1 MMLIKSN
8 CPIINWLDPWE
19 DIDLKVELKLILK
32 LEWPINF
39 TNLQE
44 SNLMEI
50 LKDPSII
57 EVGPNSLNSIPL
69 MDNPI
74 LNSSKITN
82 IKNSKRD
89 LLMRKLQMPM
99 DPLKFP
105 MILLSSSLLP
115 NSDLAPSLPEETT
128 SSKLLKLL
136 PFQKSNL
143 SSWLKE
149 DWLEE
154 WKNLEISEK
163 DSAGKL
169 MLWEKKKLPGLCVP
183 MILLPKLCGWI
194 LSLKLR
200 DYSLNSLKENLLK
213 EKLFSEVEFLPEML
227 IMTKLDLM
235 VNLSQ
240 LKSMSPPEKDLMD
253 IGNLYKIGLHVPLPV
268 EEEPKPFIENAFPL
282 LKEEKIVLE
291 KPFLLN
297 HVMNNL
303 VRKQVKLHLKN
314 CHLWLKS
321 WKSPTDLRPM
331 KLVLSKKEI
340 WISSEMI

>member
-1 MMLIKSN
+1 
-8 CPIINWLDPWE
+8 
-19 DIDLKVELKLILK
+19 
-32 LEWPINF
+32 
-39 TNLQE
+39 
-44 SNLMEI
+44 
-50 LKDPSII
+50 
-57 EVGPNSLNSIPL
+57 
-69 MDNPI
+69 
-74 LNSSKITN
+74 
-82 IKNSKRD
+82 
-89 LLMRKLQMPM
+89 
-99 DPLKFP
+99 
-105 MILLSSSLLP
+105 
-115 NSDLAPSLPEETT
+115 
-128 SSKLLKLL
+128 
-136 PFQKSNL
+136 
-143 SSWLKE
+143 
-149 DWLEE
+149 
-154 WKNLEISEK
+154 LEISEK

-303 VRKQVKLHLKN
+303 VRNQVKLHLKN

-321 WKSPTDLRPM
+321 
-331 KLVLSKKEI
+331 
-340 WISSEMI
+340 